1 VSVRE
6 VEWLRELEV
15 AVTVS
20 VQVPFGVPGGRGGGL
35 PPPPQADHI
44 STSSKAVARHHHH
57 RRRTLVAN
65 LPINMSPNKN
75 MNHNRISGFPKVG
88 GIQGHPSRGKPA
100 PRAVVVTLTATW
112 AGLVPSGVTEEGV
125 REQVEAE
132 GAPLQERET
141 D

>member
-20 VQVPFGVPGGRGGGL
+20 VQVPAGVPGGRGGGL

-44 STSSKAVARHHHH
+44 STTSRAPVRHHR

-88 GIQGHPSRGKPA
+88 GFQGHPLRGKPT

-125 REQVEAE
+125 REQVEAD
-132 GAPLQERET
+132 GTPLQERET